1 MSDVTSDTIPAA
13 EVVAPAPTA
22 DPAAAPAPVAT
33 PANEAPKAPAA
44 DGNLLG
50 DAAAVDPA
58 KEGEKPADPAK
69 ADEPKTELK
78 PEDYKLEMPEGV
90 KADDATLA
98 AFLPIAAK
106 HGLTNEAVQAIITD
120 MAPQMAEQSAALAAA
135 VNAPYE
141 AWKTT
146 QETWQAE
153 IRNDPEIGGPKLPET
168 LRVCAAAMDQFC
180 TPEFRRA
187 LEITGAGNHPAIVR
201 GIHSFAKALTEGG
214 PVRGDKPADSKS
226 AADLL
231 YDGGGSR
238 QR

>member
-1 MSDVTSDTIPAA
+1 MSDVTSDTAPVTETVAPEATPAQ
-13 EVVAPAPTA
+13 VAPA
-22 DPAAAPAPVAT
+22 AAVEPVA
-33 PANEAPKAPAA
+33 EKAPAA

-50 DAAAVDPA
+50 DAAAEA
-58 KEGEKPADPAK
+58 KPEGDKPVEEGEKKP
-69 ADEPKTELK
+69 DEPKAEIK
-78 PEDYKLEMPEGV
+78 PEDYKLDLPEGV
-90 KADDATLA
+90 KAEDATLA
-98 AFLPIAAK
+98 AFLPVAAK

-168 LRVCAAAMDQFC
+168 LRVCAAAMDQYC

-226 AADLL
+226 AGELL
-231 YDGGGSR
+231 YDGAGAR
-238 QR
+238 PR